1 MQAYSIPSIPRDFE
15 NRQGFGSMAQ
25 DALKILPGIE
35 PPRPLPAGKLIVKL
49 KEITKKNKDSVVIS
63 EVTVSLVFFFQV
75 ITHGL
80 DLAAVAA
87 SWSSCGF
94 SPSQEMAAGTDE
106 FGIDYKILKFRR
118 PFKKLYFS
126 FC

>member
-1 MQAYSIPSIPRDFE
+1 
-15 NRQGFGSMAQ
+15 MAQ

-49 KEITKKNKDSVVIS
+49 KKITKKNKDSVVIS

-94 SPSQEMAAGTDE
+94 SPSQEMVV
-106 FGIDYKILKFRR
+106 
-118 PFKKLYFS
+118 
-126 FC
+126 